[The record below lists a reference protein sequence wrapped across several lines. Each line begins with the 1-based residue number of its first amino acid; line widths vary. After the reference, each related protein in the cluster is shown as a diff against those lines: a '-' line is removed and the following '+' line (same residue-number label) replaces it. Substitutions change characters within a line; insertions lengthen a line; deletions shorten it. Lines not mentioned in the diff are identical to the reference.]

1 MVIRNLFSEIPNSI
15 NGELVEILIR
25 NEHFVLE
32 RIISQGEATPSGEWL
47 DQDTNE

>member
-1 MVIRNLFSEIPNSI
+1 MVIRNLFSGIPNSI

-25 NEHFVLE
+25 NEHFVFE